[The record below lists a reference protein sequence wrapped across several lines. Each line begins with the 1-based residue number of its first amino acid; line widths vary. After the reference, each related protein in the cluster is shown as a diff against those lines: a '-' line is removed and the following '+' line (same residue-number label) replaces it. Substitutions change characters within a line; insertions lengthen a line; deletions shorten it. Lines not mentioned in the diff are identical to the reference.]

1 MQRSADLSSTR
12 RSVLISGYLGI
23 GGGQGEGWGL
33 VVRGRGGR
41 VGGTRSSQSNREWY
55 ITGPATRLIARSF
68 SSAAPCNSPA
78 PRSVL
83 CYPRLQTVNCPP
95 RKYICPYTYL
105 YPLRQRTH
113 ISSTRDCECFPLHSQ
128 SPAPP
133 PFLYVLPHPWT
144 IYRIT
149 GDKTVN
155 GSLFTRLSRDYT
167 PSLWAWLYPAP
178 GHAKRRNPRW
188 SDHGVFKQQ
197 HSSWCSSP
205 RQRFVDRDEN
215 WSKAVACCRSE
226 ELVHRLSGSH
236 SGKPTWGSVGDF
248 LFVATPAESYRTM
261 ADLWGG
267 WTSQSKFIV
276 RTEALILERRSVVW
290 EEAGSSPSLDI
301 RIMDVITLGAEHPH
315 GLHFHVR
322 TVAGAVVCVL
332 GVASRNSHLNSTNI
346 TRVSE
351 IT

>member
-1 MQRSADLSSTR
+1 MAHYGTCNTINWEGFLECCPMQLPSPAFCVVLSQAANSK
-12 RSVLISGYLGI
+12 L
-23 GGGQGEGWGL
+23 
-33 VVRGRGGR
+33 
-41 VGGTRSSQSNREWY
+41 
-55 ITGPATRLIARSF
+55 
-68 SSAAPCNSPA
+68 SAAEIYLSIYLPIPFEAAHTYFVYSWLWVFSPSL
-78 PRSVL
+78 SV
-83 CYPRLQTVNCPP
+83 
-95 RKYICPYTYL
+95 
-105 YPLRQRTH
+105 
-113 ISSTRDCECFPLHSQ
+113 SS
-128 SPAPP
+128 

-149 GDKTVN
+149 VDKTVN
-155 GSLFTRLSRDYT
+155 GSLFTRLSRDYS
-167 PSLWAWLYPAP
+167 PSLWPWLYPAP

-197 HSSWCSSP
+197 HSSLCPSP

-226 ELVHRLSGSH
+226 DLVHRLSGSH

-248 LFVATPAESYRTM
+248 LFVAAPAESYRTM

-276 RTEALILERRSVVW
+276 RTDALILERRSVVW
-290 EEAGSSPSLDI
+290 EKAGSSPSLDI
-301 RIMDVITLGAEHPH
+301 RIMDVIALGADHPH

-322 TVAGAVVCVL
+322 TVTGTVVCVFR
-332 GVASRNSHLNSTNI
+332 VASRNSPLNSTNI

-351 IT
+351 ITWSRAFLRAKGNV